1 MLKQG
6 MIEVDW
12 GLVNG
17 NARGMCMVGN
27 CYRYAK
33 YMKQTNGRYKPYY
46 KTYCKYCAT
55 DEKRLREEGYLVEGY
70 FREGLYVDCKEIGL
84 GTFDCCTKFIPKTD
98 AKVLGYISESR
109 VFYIKKEC
117 V

>member
-55 DEKRLREEGYLVEGY
+55 DETRLRKEGELVEGI
-70 FREGLYVDCKEIGL
+70 FRDGYYVDCKEIGL
-84 GTFDCCTKFIPKTD
+84 GTFDCCTKFIPKINV
-98 AKVLGYISESR
+98 KILGYISESG
-109 VFYIKKEC
+109 VFYIEKEC
-117 V
+117 I